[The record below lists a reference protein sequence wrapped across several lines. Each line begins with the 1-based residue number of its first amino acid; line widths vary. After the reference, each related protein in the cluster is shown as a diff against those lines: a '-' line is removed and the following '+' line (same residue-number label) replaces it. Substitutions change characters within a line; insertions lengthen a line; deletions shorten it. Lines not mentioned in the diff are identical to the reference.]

1 MCWCSFRRQ
10 LPEGSGGFHVGS
22 RGNFRNVPEGSSVC
36 WCRFRRQLPEG
47 SGGFR
52 RVVDIVHMGK
62 TIAEQEC
69 AHVVKHGKRLLLL
82 GIPPK
87 LIEFCIVMGY

>member
-1 MCWCSFRRQ
+1 
-10 LPEGSGGFHVGS
+10 
-22 RGNFRNVPEGSSVC
+22 
-36 WCRFRRQLPEG
+36 
-47 SGGFR
+47 
-52 RVVDIVHMGK
+52 MGK

-87 LIEFCIVMGY
+87 LMAFIAVFAANFGNDLAPRWLLDAEARGSSICVAGAGLALLEEARAKTFSRCGNWLENRARPYE